1 MTHIQLLSEVHQ
13 NLQPL
18 LGNRKSLLKLNRYM
32 LTLKEEQKTMSEPKV
47 KARLKADLKKAL
59 EEMKQAERNNTP
71 LMTMEELYAELEK

>member
-1 MTHIQLLSEVHQ
+1 
-13 NLQPL
+13 
-18 LGNRKSLLKLNRYM
+18 
-32 LTLKEEQKTMSEPKV
+32 MSEPKV